1 MAGIRWM
8 TLWPEQSRSAL
19 SLIKAWDLVE
29 TGIGLGINL
38 ITKLGSVAQEQ
49 IAEKISGRQNPAYGQ
64 TAAETER
71 QYQGEPGHGGGEPS
85 EQKGNFCVVN
95 RLPLFPG
102 SDVHIPFS
110 INNDSPL
117 SAKKLHLHVE
127 GPGAEHFGMPFGSGL
142 FSVRP
147 DNVVIAPMDFEK
159 LILTGTIPADAP
171 SGSYSGWIVISGDEE
186 FRIPAT
192 LTVTKNR
199 TILNVN
205 SEHVN
210 GKDLRCYNSR
220 RWSRWKQYG
229 DVFRSAR
236 RLRPFT

>member
-1 MAGIRWM
+1 MPATQKKTTIGGTRKKRTSKTAAKEAKPKKGQSAREKTAGGRYTMDDLMAR
-8 TLWPEQSRSAL
+8 TEQVGSIFNK
-19 SLIKAWDLVE
+19 SLDLVE

-192 LTVTKNR
+192 LTVTK
-199 TILNVN
+199 
-205 SEHVN
+205 
-210 GKDLRCYNSR
+210 K
-220 RWSRWKQYG
+220 
-229 DVFRSAR
+229 
-236 RLRPFT
+236 